1 MSARLA
7 VSSNPKAVRIR
18 RRKPQ
23 NKPLYPHFNG
33 NRYDFSCAGL
43 LAGTWRKKFDLHI
56 YRYSP
61 EFSDFALRCIQMV
74 SPSIV
79 LPSTVKFEY
88 LKHYRAY
95 FGDMEKRVRKMDNA
109 AKTEITSASRK
120 VLKICDNLQALRY
133 PDISELR
140 EKISD
145 KFEELLTIS
154 EDFFIDRTILD
165 FIANPWGGKGFSV

>member
-1 MSARLA
+1 M
-7 VSSNPKAVRIR
+7 SSNDIR
-18 RRKPQ
+18 Q
-23 NKPLYPHFNG
+23 LIDDGYSIICDTNVF
-33 NRYDFSCAGL
+33 
-43 LAGTWRKKFDLHI
+43 LHI

-61 EFSDFALRCIQMV
+61 EFLDFALRCIQMV

-109 AKTEITSASRK
+109 AKTEITSASRQ
-120 VLKICDNLQALRY
+120 VLKISDNLQALRY

-165 FIANPWGGKGFSV
+165 FIANSWGKRI